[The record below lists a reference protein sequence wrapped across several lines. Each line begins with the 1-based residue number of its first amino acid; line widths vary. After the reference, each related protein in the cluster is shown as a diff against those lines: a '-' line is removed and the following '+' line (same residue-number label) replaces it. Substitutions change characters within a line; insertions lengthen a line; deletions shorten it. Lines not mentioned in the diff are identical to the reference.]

1 MGFASEVGI
10 DLGTANV
17 LVYIKGKGIVLNEPS
32 VVAINNDTD
41 EILAVGEEARQM
53 LGRTPA
59 NIVAVRPLRD
69 GVISDYDITERMLKY
84 FIRKTCGSG
93 RFFKPKIMVC
103 VPSGVTEV
111 EKRAVREAATQ
122 AGGKDVYLME
132 EPVAAAI
139 GAGIDIA
146 KPDGVMVI
154 DIGGGTTDIAVIS
167 LGGIVASTS
176 VKMAGDK
183 FDESIIKYMR
193 KVHKL
198 YIGERT
204 AEDLKLTIGT
214 AYPRE
219 ETISRECRGRDLVT
233 GLPKS
238 VEITSDEMM
247 EALEEP
253 LFTICE
259 AVHNVLERT
268 PPELAADISNS
279 GIIVT
284 GGGALMYGIDKR
296 IQERTGIK
304 VIIAEDPK
312 SCVAIGTGKSLDILD
327 KLESNAL
334 NRRAPYLYADC
345 SVPFWDAV
353 LVSADK
359 RQTTGSRKMR
369 SGKGART
376 SARAHQRPCVHKRR
390 ERETEV
396 L

>member
-176 VKMAGDK
+176 VKIAGDK
-183 FDESIIKYMR
+183 FDEAIIKYMR
-193 KVHKL
+193 KAHKL

-204 AEDLKLTIGT
+204 ADELKVTIGT
-214 AYPRE
+214 AFPRDE
-219 ETISRECRGRDLVT
+219 VVTKECRGRDLVT

-238 VEITSDEMM
+238 VDVTSDEMM
-247 EALEEP
+247 DALEEP
-253 LFTICE
+253 LYAITE

-279 GIIVT
+279 GIIIT
-284 GGGALMYGIDKR
+284 GGGALLYGIDRR
-296 IQERTGIK
+296 IEERTGIK

-312 SCVAIGTGKSLDILD
+312 SCVAIGTGKALDELE
-327 KLESNAL
+327 KLEGNSL
-334 NRRAPYLYADC
+334 NRRAPYL
-345 SVPFWDAV
+345 
-353 LVSADK
+353 
-359 RQTTGSRKMR
+359 
-369 SGKGART
+369 
-376 SARAHQRPCVHKRR
+376 
-390 ERETEV
+390 
-396 L
+396 

>member
-1 MGFASEVGI
+1 MASEVGI

-17 LVYIKGKGIVLNEPS
+17 LVYIKNKGIVLNEPS
-32 VVAINNDTD
+32 VVAINKDTD
-41 EILAVGEEARQM
+41 DILAVGEEARQM

-59 NIVAVRPLRD
+59 NIIAVRPLRD

-84 FIRKTCGSG
+84 FIKKTCGSG

-111 EKRAVREAATQ
+111 EKRAVRE
-122 AGGKDVYLME
+122 

-146 KPDGVMVI
+146 QPDGVMVI

-183 FDESIIKYMR
+183 FDDSIIKYMR

-204 AEDLKLTIGT
+204 GEEIKKTIGT

-219 ETISRECRGRDLVT
+219 ENMVMECRGRDLVT
-233 GLPKS
+233 GLPKT
-238 VEITSDEMM
+238 VEVSSEEIM

-253 LFTICE
+253 LHTICE
-259 AVHNVLERT
+259 AAHSVLEQT

-279 GIIVT
+279 GIVIT
-284 GGGALMYGIDKR
+284 GGGALLYGIDRR
-296 IQERTGIK
+296 IQDRTGIQ
-304 VIIAEDPK
+304 VRIADDPT
-312 SCVAIGTGKSLDILD
+312 SCVAIGTGKALNE
-327 KLESNAL
+327 LESLEGNSL
-334 NRRAPYLYADC
+334 NRRAPYL
-345 SVPFWDAV
+345 
-353 LVSADK
+353 
-359 RQTTGSRKMR
+359 
-369 SGKGART
+369 
-376 SARAHQRPCVHKRR
+376 
-390 ERETEV
+390 
-396 L
+396 

>member
-1 MGFASEVGI
+1 MGFATEVGI

-32 VVAINNDTD
+32 VVAINKDTD

-69 GVISDYDITERMLKY
+69 GVISDYDITERMLKH

-93 RFFKPKIMVC
+93 RFFKLKIMVC
-103 VPSGVTEV
+103 VPSGITEV

-139 GAGIDIA
+139 GAGIDIS

-176 VKMAGDK
+176 VKIAGDK
-183 FDESIIKYMR
+183 FDEAIIKYMR
-193 KVHKL
+193 KEHKL

-204 AEDLKLTIGT
+204 AEELKLTIGT
-214 AYPRE
+214 AFPRDE
-219 ETISRECRGRDLVT
+219 VVTKECRGRDLVT

-238 VEITSDEMM
+238 VEVTSDEMM
-247 EALEEP
+247 DALEEP
-253 LFTICE
+253 LHAICE
-259 AVHNVLERT
+259 AVHNVLEIT

-279 GIIVT
+279 GIIIT
-284 GGGALMYGIDKR
+284 GGGALLCGIDKR
-296 IQERTGIK
+296 IEDRTAIK
-304 VIIAEDPK
+304 VVVAEDPK
-312 SCVAIGTGKSLDILD
+312 SCVAVGTGKSLDILE
-327 KLESNAL
+327 KLESSSL
-334 NRRAPYLYADC
+334 NRRAPYL
-345 SVPFWDAV
+345 
-353 LVSADK
+353 
-359 RQTTGSRKMR
+359 
-369 SGKGART
+369 
-376 SARAHQRPCVHKRR
+376 
-390 ERETEV
+390 
-396 L
+396 

>member
-183 FDESIIKYMR
+183 IDESIIKYMR

-334 NRRAPYLYADC
+334 NRRAPYL
-345 SVPFWDAV
+345 
-353 LVSADK
+353 
-359 RQTTGSRKMR
+359 
-369 SGKGART
+369 
-376 SARAHQRPCVHKRR
+376 
-390 ERETEV
+390 
-396 L
+396 

>member
-84 FIRKTCGSG
+84 FIRKTCGTG

-122 AGGKDVYLME
+122 AVGKDVYLME

-139 GAGIDIA
+139 GAGIDIS
-146 KPDGVMVI
+146 KPDGIMVI

-176 VKMAGDK
+176 VKIAGDK
-183 FDESIIKYMR
+183 FDEAIIKYMR
-193 KVHKL
+193 KNHKL

-204 AEDLKLTIGT
+204 AEELKLTIGT
-214 AYPRE
+214 AFPRE
-219 ETISRECRGRDLVT
+219 ETVTKECRGRDLVT

-238 VEITSDEMM
+238 VDVTSEEMM
-247 EALEEP
+247 DALEEP
-253 LFTICE
+253 LYAITE

-279 GIIVT
+279 GIIIT
-284 GGGALMYGIDKR
+284 GGGALLYGIDKR
-296 IQERTGIK
+296 IE
-304 VIIAEDPK
+304 
-312 SCVAIGTGKSLDILD
+312 
-327 KLESNAL
+327 
-334 NRRAPYLYADC
+334 
-345 SVPFWDAV
+345 
-353 LVSADK
+353 
-359 RQTTGSRKMR
+359 
-369 SGKGART
+369 
-376 SARAHQRPCVHKRR
+376 
-390 ERETEV
+390 
-396 L
+396 